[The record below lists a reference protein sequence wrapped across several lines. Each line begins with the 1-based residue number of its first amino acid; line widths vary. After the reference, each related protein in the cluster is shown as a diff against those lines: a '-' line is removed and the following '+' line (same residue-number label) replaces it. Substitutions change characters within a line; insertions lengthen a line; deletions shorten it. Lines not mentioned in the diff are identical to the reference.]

1 MASSGKL
8 LACCDLHVTLGTS
21 PILRGVNLEVGPGE
35 CVGLIGPNGSG
46 KTTLLRVF
54 NGIIPATSGR
64 VLLKG
69 KPLATYAPKRRAQEI
84 AFMMQ
89 HEWEAITFPV
99 IDVLLTGRY
108 PYKRSL
114 EAETDAD
121 EDRAREALAF
131 VGLSGYEERDFQ
143 TLSAGEKQLVLFAR
157 TLVQETDIVLLDEP
171 TSNLDIKHQEQIF
184 SRVQDLANQGKSLV
198 VAVHNLNEAS
208 RYCSRLV
215 LLDHGRVAG
224 DGEPETIMG
233 SHLIGRV
240 YDVSAVTQPDPLSGS
255 PQVHILP
262 RQGRRSDCRVHVIGG
277 AGSGLM
283 LSRRLYE
290 AGCTVTGGVVSPA
303 DPDAALWE
311 LLDIPH
317 VTGPAFAAVDAE
329 HVAEAR
335 VLAASADVVV
345 FTAGGVGPVNAANLE
360 LLRNAS
366 QAAVLP
372 GARAARNWCEAEA
385 LAVEVLSVDD
395 IIHRVRRAAPTPG

>member
-8 LACCDLHVTLGTS
+8 LACSDVHVTLGAS
-21 PILRGVNLEVGPGE
+21 RILREISLEIGPGE

-54 NGIIPATSGR
+54 NGIIPATTGE

-69 KPLATYAPKRRAQEI
+69 KPLTAYPPKRRAQEI

-99 IDVLLTGRY
+99 LDVLLTGRY

-114 EAETDAD
+114 EAETDSD

-131 VGLSGYEERDFQ
+131 VGLSGYEERDFT

-184 SRVQDLANQGKSLV
+184 SRVQDLADQGKTLV
-198 VAVHNLNEAS
+198 IAVHNLNEAS

-224 DGEPETIMG
+224 DGEPDTIMASG
-233 SHLIGRV
+233 LIGRV
-240 YDVSAVTQPDPLSGS
+240 YDVSTVTQPDPLSGS

-262 RQGRRSDCRVHVIGG
+262 RQGRRSACRVHVIGG

-290 AGCTVTGGVVSPA
+290 AGCTVTGGVVSAA

-317 VTGPAFAAVDAE
+317 VTGPDFAPVDPDKVAAAVELA
-329 HVAEAR
+329 AEA
-335 VLAASADVVV
+335 DMVV
-345 FTAGGVGPVNAANLE
+345 FTAPGVGTVNAANLE
-360 LLRNAS
+360 LLRNAPH
-366 QAAVLP
+366 AAVLP
-372 GARAARNWCEAEA
+372 AARDAREWCEAEG
-385 LAVEVLSVDD
+385 VPFEVLSVENVVD
-395 IIHRVRRAAPTPG
+395 HVRRPVPSPQ